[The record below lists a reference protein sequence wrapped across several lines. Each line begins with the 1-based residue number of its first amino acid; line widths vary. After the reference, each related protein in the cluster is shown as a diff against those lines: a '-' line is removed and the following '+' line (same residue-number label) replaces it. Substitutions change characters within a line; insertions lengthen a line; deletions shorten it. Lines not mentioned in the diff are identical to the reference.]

1 MKSAAS
7 AIADPV
13 RREILERLRDRSAS
27 VGDIA
32 SWFPISRPAI
42 SRHLRVLRDSGLVH
56 DTLVGRRRLYQLD
69 PAPLAEIASWIGQ
82 FEPQGRWDQR
92 FDALATEVART
103 RRQRIRTES
112 AIDPKPAA
120 HRRDQTE
127 ESA

>member
-1 MKSAAS
+1 MKAAA

-13 RREILERLRDRSAS
+13 RREILERLGHQSAS

-69 PAPLAEIASWIGQ
+69 PAPLAEIATWIGQ
-82 FEPQGRWDQR
+82 FELRGPWDQR

-103 RRQRIRTES
+103 RRQRTRTE
-112 AIDPKPAA
+112 AAADPTPAD
-120 HRRDQTE
+120 HGRDQTE